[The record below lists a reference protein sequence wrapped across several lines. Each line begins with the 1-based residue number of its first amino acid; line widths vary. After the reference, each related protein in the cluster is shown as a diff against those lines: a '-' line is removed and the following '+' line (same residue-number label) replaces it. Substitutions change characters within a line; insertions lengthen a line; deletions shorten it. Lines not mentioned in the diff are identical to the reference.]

1 MGFQF
6 VFKGKKIGAQR
17 HLSPK
22 KCPQLRRQP
31 FVNADGESIC
41 FALGR
46 RRKLGCA
53 SPPCRHLRGDEEQ
66 KKSIKDEEVQAQPM
80 GILAAARVQGERL
93 VAQANRSVAK
103 GIYKIILNPS
113 PAQIEER
120 FAERTRYVYRGLF
133 LTEML
138 MYTQNK
144 LKWFGGSP

>member
-1 MGFQF
+1 
-6 VFKGKKIGAQR
+6 
-17 HLSPK
+17 
-22 KCPQLRRQP
+22 
-31 FVNADGESIC
+31 
-41 FALGR
+41 
-46 RRKLGCA
+46 
-53 SPPCRHLRGDEEQ
+53 
-66 KKSIKDEEVQAQPM
+66 M

-120 FAERTRYVYRGLF
+120 FAERTQYVYRGLF

-138 MYTQNK
+138 MYTQNE

>member
-1 MGFQF
+1 M
-6 VFKGKKIGAQR
+6 
-17 HLSPK
+17 SPK

-31 FVNADGESIC
+31 FVNADVESIC

-46 RRKLGCA
+46 RRKPGSFSSLARSGPGFRLA
-53 SPPCRHLRGDEEQ
+53 DISAVTKN
-66 KKSIKDEEVQAQPM
+66 KKSLKDEEVQAQPM

-120 FAERTRYVYRGLF
+120 FRERTRYVYQGLF
-133 LTEML
+133 LTEIL
-138 MYTQNK
+138 TYTQNK

>member
-1 MGFQF
+1 
-6 VFKGKKIGAQR
+6 
-17 HLSPK
+17 
-22 KCPQLRRQP
+22 
-31 FVNADGESIC
+31 
-41 FALGR
+41 
-46 RRKLGCA
+46 
-53 SPPCRHLRGDEEQ
+53 
-66 KKSIKDEEVQAQPM
+66 M

-133 LTEML
+133 LTEIL
-138 MYTQNK
+138 MYNQNK